1 MILSIIKLITAL
13 PKLQAMVEFFIAE
26 YIKAERKKFLAG
38 NDDAISK
45 AIYEHDQR
53 GIEHQMGSKLEGKP
67 SGEANTT
74 IDDSLPPN
82 LKQ

>member
-13 PKLQAMVEFFIAE
+13 PKLQALVELFIAQ
-26 YIKAERKKFLAG
+26 YISIKRANFSKG
-38 NDDAISK
+38 NQDAISK

-53 GIEHQMGSKLEGKP
+53 GIEHQMGSNVEGKP
-67 SGEANTT
+67 SGEAGTT

-82 LKQ
+82 IS